1 MGPRIH
7 GRIGTGLS
15 GIPSLQETSMS
26 VLMLVNIDTSTTDE
40 EIQEFIG
47 RYGFPA
53 FDEIE
58 RVPGDGT
65 RPAVSL
71 HFNSVDGAALRL
83 LQPRI
88 NHLFW
93 KQRKVDAMVLTER
106 FE

>member
-1 MGPRIH
+1 
-7 GRIGTGLS
+7 
-15 GIPSLQETSMS
+15 MS
-26 VLMLVNIDTSTTDE
+26 VLMLSNVDMETTDD
-40 EIQEFIG
+40 EIREFLI

-58 RVPGDGT
+58 RLPGDGS
-65 RPAVSL
+65 RPAVAV
-71 HFNSVDGAALRL
+71 HFNAVEGAALRM

-93 KQRKVDAMVLTER
+93 KKRQVDAMVLNER

>member
-1 MGPRIH
+1 
-7 GRIGTGLS
+7 
-15 GIPSLQETSMS
+15 MS
-26 VLMLVNIDTSTTDE
+26 VLMLVNIDTATTDD
-40 EIQEFIG
+40 EIREFLG

-58 RVPGDGT
+58 RLPGDGS
-65 RPAVSL
+65 RPAVAV
-71 HFNSVDGAALRL
+71 HFNAVEGAALRM

-93 KQRKVDAMVLTER
+93 KKRQVDAMVLNER